1 MCTGGWC
8 TISSSEPTR
17 HDASP
22 SGCPPRPR
30 IDNCQRRSDHRTNP
44 GLRTPGV
51 SMVFLFPDFEEISAL
66 PSCQA
71 FRDSSLRIS
80 ASFHPIL
87 IPAIPSNIP
96 SNISS
101 SVPSAVRNKQPDLP
115 EEPAPGSASRES
127 ARSDL
132 LRPAPQQPQHSTSAP
147 HQRSLNAFPT
157 HPRRTPDAFPASR
170 ARGDLKTGKIRRY
183 KDRT

>member
-87 IPAIPSNIP
+87 IPAIPSNI
-96 SNISS
+96 SS

-115 EEPAPGSASRES
+115 EEPAPGSASREN

-132 LRPAPQQPQHSTSAP
+132 LRPAPQHLSTP
-147 HQRSLNAFPT
+147 HQPLTNAVSM
-157 HPRRTPDAFPASR
+157 HSRRTPDALPTLSQRLVPGA
-170 ARGDLKTGKIRRY
+170 I
-183 KDRT
+183 